1 MKNKTFTISIII
13 IVILSIMLF
22 FTVYHIT
29 DEQQKAKW
37 ENNEVKMEE
46 IQNQESPAQ
55 EYVDLEGLPENYEVE
70 IAVQD
75 GCMVIGNEVY
85 NVEKLEE
92 GIQNINQNIPDK
104 IRIMEFTEEGDE
116 IITDVELTKEG
127 MIQLK
132 VDNTRDKFA
141 SIEDR
146 KITEKTY
153 SSQEYQIIQE
163 EYKTTKRVYLE
174 NKKEEFDSRVYICAY
189 PFKVEN
195 NIPFELEYLQRKD
208 LGIEKIIE
216 KGDKVKYD
224 VYTFGGDVKIKLG
237 EETLNLEDAINQ
249 DKITMENILHQCILD
264 AQAGKIETPAE
275 YSDGGSVI
283 YFYPNYSIL
292 KCYCLDGNRDVYIG
306 MPGMILTGIE
316 GNMVTYTYGIRNGYS
331 WEK

>member
-195 NIPFELEYLQRKD
+195 IIPFELEYLQRKD

>member
-1 MKNKTFTISIII
+1 MKNKTSIISIII

-29 DEQQKAKW
+29 EEQQKTKW
-37 ENNEVKMEE
+37 ENNEVEKEE
-46 IQNQESPAQ
+46 TQNQEPPAQ
-55 EYVDLEGLPENYEVE
+55 EYVDLEELPENYEVE
-70 IAVQD
+70 TAVQD
-75 GCMVIGNEVY
+75 GCIVIGNEVY
-85 NVEKLEE
+85 NVGKLEE

-104 IRIMEFTEEGDE
+104 MRIIEFTAEGDE

-132 VDNTRDKFA
+132 TDSTRDKFA
-141 SIEDR
+141 STEDR

-208 LGIEKIIE
+208 LGIKKIIE
-216 KGDKVKYD
+216 KGEKVKYN

-237 EETLNLEDAINQ
+237 EEILDLADAIHQ
-249 DKITMENILHQCILD
+249 DKIKMENILHQCILD
-264 AQAGKIETPAE
+264 EQAGKIETPAE

-292 KCYCLDGNRDVYIG
+292 KCYRLDGNRDVYIG
-306 MPGMILTGIE
+306 MPGMRLTGIE
-316 GNMVTYTYGIRNGYS
+316 GNMVTYTYGIRN
-331 WEK
+331 

>member
-104 IRIMEFTEEGDE
+104 IRIMEL
-116 IITDVELTKEG
+116 ILIL
-127 MIQLK
+127 
-132 VDNTRDKFA
+132 
-141 SIEDR
+141 
-146 KITEKTY
+146 
-153 SSQEYQIIQE
+153 
-163 EYKTTKRVYLE
+163 
-174 NKKEEFDSRVYICAY
+174 
-189 PFKVEN
+189 
-195 NIPFELEYLQRKD
+195 
-208 LGIEKIIE
+208 
-216 KGDKVKYD
+216 
-224 VYTFGGDVKIKLG
+224 IKLF
-237 EETLNLEDAINQ
+237 
-249 DKITMENILHQCILD
+249 KID
-264 AQAGKIETPAE
+264 
-275 YSDGGSVI
+275 D
-283 YFYPNYSIL
+283 
-292 KCYCLDGNRDVYIG
+292 
-306 MPGMILTGIE
+306 
-316 GNMVTYTYGIRNGYS
+316 NGR
-331 WEK
+331 

>member
-1 MKNKTFTISIII
+1 MKNKTSIISIII

-29 DEQQKAKW
+29 EEQQKVKW
-37 ENNEVKMEE
+37 ENNEVKKEE
-46 IQNQESPAQ
+46 IQNQVPLVQ
-55 EYVDLEGLPENYEVE
+55 EYVDLEELPENYEVE
-70 IAVQD
+70 EAVQD
-75 GCMVIGNEVY
+75 GCIVISNEVY
-85 NVEKLEE
+85 NVGKLEQ
-92 GIQNINQNIPDK
+92 GIKNINQNIPDK
-104 IRIMEFTEEGDE
+104 MRIIEFTEEGDE

-132 VDNTRDKFA
+132 TDNTRDKFA
-141 SIEDR
+141 SEESR
-146 KITEKTY
+146 KIEEKTY

-189 PFKVEN
+189 TFKVEN

-216 KGDKVKYD
+216 KGDKVKYN

-264 AQAGKIETPAE
+264 EQAGKIETPAE

-292 KCYCLDGNRDVYIG
+292 KCYRLDGNQDVYIG

-316 GNMVTYTYGIRNGYS
+316 GNMVTYTYGIRN
-331 WEK
+331 

>member
-1 MKNKTFTISIII
+1 M
-13 IVILSIMLF
+13 ILSIMLF

-29 DEQQKAKW
+29 EEQQKVKW
-37 ENNEVKMEE
+37 ENNEVEQEE
-46 IQNQESPAQ
+46 TQNQEPPAQ
-55 EYVDLEGLPENYEVE
+55 EYVDLEELPENYEVE
-70 IAVQD
+70 KAVQD
-75 GCMVIGNEVY
+75 GCIVISNEVY
-85 NVEKLEE
+85 NVGKLEE

-216 KGDKVKYD
+216 KGEKVKYN

-237 EETLNLEDAINQ
+237 EEILDLADAIHQ
-249 DKITMENILHQCILD
+249 DKIKMENILHQCILD
-264 AQAGKIETPAE
+264 EQAGKIETPAE